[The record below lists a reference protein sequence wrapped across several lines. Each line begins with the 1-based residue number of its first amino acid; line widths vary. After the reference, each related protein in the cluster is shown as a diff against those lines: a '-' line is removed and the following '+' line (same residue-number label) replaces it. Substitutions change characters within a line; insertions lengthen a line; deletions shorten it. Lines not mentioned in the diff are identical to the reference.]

1 METKPHILPRI
12 AITSIATGLLMMA
25 FFTTMW
31 AGIAGS
37 GLSGSIKYVEIGFF
51 AVLII
56 GFIVSAVYFFMVSKH
71 FPKLN
76 DEADKAR
83 GKKEGMWFGIMFGA
97 EGLFIFLG
105 INIVINMG
113 HAELVIPIIALVVGL
128 HFYPMA
134 KIFKRTIDYYIAT
147 WSTLIALCS
156 IWLILH
162 NTYPTNNIIVF
173 LGIGMAVST
182 SCYGLYMIYKGRGF
196 VKRMPLDVQ
205 SAVL

>member
-12 AITSIATGLLMMA
+12 AITGIGTGLLMMA

-37 GLSGSIKYVEIGFF
+37 GLSGAIKYVEIGFF

-56 GFIVSAVYFFMVSKH
+56 GFIASAVYFFIVSKH
-71 FPKLN
+71 FPKLSA
-76 DEADKAR
+76 EADKAR
-83 GKKEGMWFGIMFGA
+83 GKKEGMWFGIIFGA

-105 INIVINMG
+105 INIAINMG
-113 HAELVIPIIALVVGL
+113 HAELVIPVIALVVGL

-134 KIFKRTIDYYIAT
+134 KIFKRSIDYYIAT

-162 NTYPTNNIIVF
+162 NTYPINNVIVF

-182 SCYGLYMIYKGRGF
+182 SCYGLYMIYKGTGF